1 VSWAPPP
8 LAGSRR
14 LFHGWPRRKPALR
27 SILITACG
35 LVALFTPLLLWLA
48 WSTTAFWLVIAAGCA
63 AILMIYVLIASA
75 PDGRL

>member
-1 VSWAPPP
+1 LGAAAPRGVAAP
-8 LAGSRR
+8 
-14 LFHGWPRRKPALR
+14 FHCRPRGKLALR

-48 WSTTAFWLVIAAGCA
+48 WSKPAFWLFIAMGCA
-63 AILMIYVLIASA
+63 AILIIYVLIASA